1 MALLLLTA
9 DSHLLT
15 VNDPINRNDART
27 LRERCVHPLADL
39 AKVDICLEGN
49 RDLVRET
56 FACSSHVAGSVNVTI
71 LIIITVS
78 RQPEVRAVCEL
89 ALLRAMISQQT
100 KQT

>member
-1 MALLLLTA
+1 
-9 DSHLLT
+9 
-15 VNDPINRNDART
+15 
-27 LRERCVHPLADL
+27 VHPLADL

-56 FACSSHVAGSVNVTI
+56 FACSSHFAESVNITI
-71 LIIITVS
+71 LITMS

-89 ALLRAMISQQT
+89 ALLRALISQQT